1 MKTIVFV
8 SEKGGVGKTRLADEL
23 YYFYQRTGVP
33 VSLYSF
39 DGQYKNRT
47 ADKKSDNPDVAVVDT
62 PGRLMDDKTVQTLQG
77 ADLVVIP
84 TRPTAGNV
92 EAFTRTIALV
102 EANVSCPV
110 FLVVNGGNRFVAT
123 RSFMEWLDRYMK
135 KSGLDLVMT
144 IPQSEVMVQAEAYSC
159 SVEEIN
165 RHSSAASAVSRFCE
179 RASDLAG
186 IPVKES
192 QPTSKKLL
200 VK

>member
-47 ADKKSDNPDVAVVDT
+47 SDKKSDNPDVAVVDT

-84 TRPTAGNV
+84 TRPTAGNI
-92 EAFTRTIALV
+92 EAFTRTVALV
-102 EANVSCPV
+102 KANVSCP
-110 FLVVNGGNRFVAT
+110 
-123 RSFMEWLDRYMK
+123 
-135 KSGLDLVMT
+135 
-144 IPQSEVMVQAEAYSC
+144 SC
-159 SVEEIN
+159 SELREPLLGYPFIHGMAGWLHEEI
-165 RHSSAASAVSRFCE
+165 RIGF
-179 RASDLAG
+179 SDDDTAIRGDGTGRSL
-186 IPVKES
+186 
-192 QPTSKKLL
+192 
-200 VK
+200 

>member
-47 ADKKSDNPDVAVVDT
+47 ADKKSDNPEVAVVDT

-77 ADLVVIP
+77 ADLAVVP
-84 TRPTAGNV
+84 TRPTAGNI
-92 EAFTRTIALV
+92 EAFTRTVALV
-102 EANVSCPV
+102 KSNVSCPI
-110 FLVVNGGNRFVAT
+110 VVNGGNRFSAT
-123 RSFMEWLDRYMK
+123 RSFMEWLDGYMK

-144 IPQSEVMVQAEAYSC
+144 IPQAEVMVQAEAYSC
-159 SVEEIN
+159 SAVEIN
-165 RHSSAASAVSRFCE
+165 RHSPAAFAVSRFCE

-186 IPVKES
+186 IPVKEP

-200 VK
+200 AK